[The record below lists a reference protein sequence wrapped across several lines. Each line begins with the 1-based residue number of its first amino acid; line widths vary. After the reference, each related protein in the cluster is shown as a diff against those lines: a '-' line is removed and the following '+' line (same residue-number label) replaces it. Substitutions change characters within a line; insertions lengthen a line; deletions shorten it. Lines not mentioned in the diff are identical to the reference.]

1 MCCFSRPVDSVS
13 ATNIFARSGADGRQF
28 IAYSMTLRAGE
39 DLAMILPLPVKPGS
53 GEKAVEFISL
63 KGYPGFF
70 ADLEKGFP
78 IDDKP
83 RSRSQKLSLGGVMP
97 KLDVVAVG
105 NFEASFVPTIA
116 DFARLDERFRLP
128 TGTWEK
134 LPAYKNHG
142 FAVFKLKSGSAK
154 VHPMAFSFPRANP
167 AELFF
172 PTVHIHDGKVHQ
184 KAEFDHSLYCQRG
197 PAEQF
202 KLLDWDESV
211 RPVALYMPT
220 PRAGL
225 LLDAAEHCY
234 RRRLTGTLPNEDFIL
249 KSEA

>member
-13 ATNIFARSGADGRQF
+13 ATNIFARSGTDGRQF
-28 IAYSMTLRAGE
+28 IAYSMTLRTGE
-39 DLAMILPLPVKPGS
+39 DLAMILPLPVKLGS

-63 KGYPGFF
+63 KDYPEFF
-70 ADLEKGFP
+70 TDLQKGFP
-78 IDDKP
+78 VP
-83 RSRSQKLSLGGVMP
+83 LPPAPTSRSFGAVSASKLE
-97 KLDVVAVG
+97 VVSVG
-105 NFEASFVPTIA
+105 NFEASFVQTVA

-172 PTVHIHDGKVHQ
+172 PTVHIHDGKVHK
-184 KAEFDHSLYCQRG
+184 KAEFDHVLYCQRG
-197 PAEQF
+197 DTDQF
-202 KLLDWDESV
+202 TLLDWDESV
-211 RPVALYMPT
+211 RPVGLYMQT
-220 PRAGL
+220 PKAGP
-225 LLDAAEHCY
+225 LLDAGEHCY
-234 RRRLTGTLPNEDFIL
+234 RRRLTGTLPNEDFAL